1 VRAHRSGARAAVSV
15 RASFAA
21 LALATLVMTTHAARG
36 ATPAAPDTFAARFV
50 ERTVST
56 QGVRHRFVVWL
67 PAGWTAAR
75 SWPGVVMMHGSGEC
89 GDDPQKPV
97 SIGLGP
103 QLVAH
108 PERWPAVIVF
118 PQKARED
125 QEWWEIED
133 LVLAAADLAQREF
146 AIDPDRYA
154 LTGMSQGGHG
164 TWMIGARHPERWSC
178 LAPVCGYGRARTI
191 APRVERMPV
200 WAFHGLKDDIV
211 DPGDTKEIVSAIR
224 EERVKLGLS
233 PDADDAPRMTLYP
246 DANHDAWDPA
256 YAEPGLAA
264 WLTSHR
270 RVRP

>member
-1 VRAHRSGARAAVSV
+1 VSV
-15 RASFAA
+15 PARVVTVA
-21 LALATLVMTTHAARG
+21 LALAALAVTAPGARG
-36 ATPAAPDTFAARFV
+36 AEPAAPDTFAARFV
-50 ERTVST
+50 ERAVTT
-56 QGVRHRFVVWL
+56 QGVRHRFLVWL
-67 PAGWTAAR
+67 PEGWTAAHA
-75 SWPGVVMMHGSGEC
+75 WPGIVVMHGSGEC

-97 SIGLGP
+97 SIGLGV

-108 PERWPAVIVF
+108 PERWPAVVVF

-133 LVLAAADLAQREF
+133 LVLAAADLALHEF
-146 AIDPDRYA
+146 AIDPDRLA

-178 LAPVCGYGRARTI
+178 LAPVCGYGRATTI
-191 APRVERMPV
+191 APRVARMPV

-211 DPGDTKEIVSAIR
+211 DPGETKAIVSAIR
-224 EERVKLGLS
+224 EERVRLGLS

-246 DANHDAWDPA
+246 EANHDAWDPA
-256 YAEPGLAA
+256 YADAGLAA

-270 RVRP
+270 RTRP